1 MGIAVL
7 LAIIFAGIEDKPFGY
22 TPELG
27 EPKATLFPV
36 KGTTFVQGE
45 YQSFLAHTPQL
56 IFLHRDVCL
65 PEHHLHFR
73 RPGDYP
79 IGVYMRVISVELL
92 LTKLR

>member
-36 KGTTFVQGE
+36 KGTTFVQGQ
-45 YQSFLAHTPQL
+45 YLPSQTHILGL
-56 IFLHRDVCL
+56 ITCRRNVRL
-65 PEHHLHFR
+65 PEHHLHLR
-73 RPGDYP
+73 WAGDHSFGAYT
-79 IGVYMRVISVELL
+79 GVV
-92 LTKLR
+92 